1 MPSPDTLEL
10 GVPAEGRSR
19 EPSSWPL
26 RHCWPLAS
34 PVVGTAEAVRV
45 TAGLRSTHAVALTFD
60 DGYRRSACA
69 SIARTLRA
77 YGATG
82 TFFVNG
88 VHLAAAPA
96 AWRDILAGQQVGN
109 HTRSHLRLTKQSD
122 QVVRRQIA
130 RNEALHERILGRP
143 MLKVLRPPYGAQ
155 DARVRRIAGRARLQ
169 SNRPLE
175 RRYARLAAIDHGAL
189 HHRPGHRRA
198 PWLHHPHALRS
209 RGDAPSR
216 GQHHPALPGA
226 GHHAGRAG
234 RRPGAGRA
242 RSGLSVISRR
252 LPPVP
257 ARGRRGC
264 RRCARCRR
272 TAG

>member
-1 MPSPDTLEL
+1 MALILAAASLL
-10 GVPAEGRSR
+10 AA
-19 EPSSWPL
+19 
-26 RHCWPLAS
+26 AS
-34 PVVGTAEAVRV
+34 PAVGTAEAVRV

-130 RNEALHERILGRP
+130 QDEALHERILGRP

-155 DARVRRIAGRARLQ
+155 DARIRRIAGELGYSRTVLWSVDTRDWQRSTTVHSIIERATGAPPGSIILMHCGPEET
-169 SNRPLE
+169 PLAVASII
-175 RRYARLAAIDHGAL
+175 RHYQARGITLAGLDVVLGLAEPASVAPGSAGATV
-189 HHRPGHRRA
+189 
-198 PWLHHPHALRS
+198 
-209 RGDAPSR
+209 
-216 GQHHPALPGA
+216 
-226 GHHAGRAG
+226 
-234 RRPGAGRA
+234 A
-242 RSGLSVISRR
+242 RS
-252 LPPVP
+252 
-257 ARGRRGC
+257 
-264 RRCARCRR
+264 
-272 TAG
+272 T